1 MPPPLGTWSAP
12 SRKRWRRG
20 CGRRISAAARA
31 PATSRTRSPSASPRT
46 RSMPRTR
53 HLTLAT
59 LLLTMTR
66 AADSQQPPRPTTL
79 AHRSTVYA
87 PHGMIATS
95 QPLATAAGLAVL
107 ARGGNAV
114 DAAVTAAAVLNV
126 VEPQMTGIGGDMFAM
141 VWSAKD
147 RRLYGLN
154 GSGRAGSLMTRDAL
168 LAKGHA
174 TMPQESVEDV
184 TVPGALSGWDALLR
198 RFGTVTLAQALA
210 PAIGYAEGGFPVTPI
225 ITAEWGAEVA
235 KLRKDEGAR
244 ASYLVEGSRAPR
256 PGEWFRNPDLARTL
270 RLIADQG
277 IGALYGGELGRR
289 VADRVRVLGGYLTL
303 DDFKHHRPEWV
314 EPISATFQGY
324 RVWEL
329 PPNGQG
335 VAVLEMLKILEPYD
349 LKALGHNSAGYLH
362 LLIEAKKLA
371 YADLAQYVGEPTA
384 MGVPAA
390 HFLTDAYAASRR
402 ALIDPARAADR
413 PAPGKP
419 ETASETIYLTVADSS
434 GNMVS
439 FINSLYDAFG
449 SGVVVPGTGF
459 ALQDRGAGFT
469 LEPGL
474 PNTVAPGK
482 RPFHT
487 IIPAFVTRPDGAG
500 GDAPWLSFGVMG
512 GSMQPQGHVQLLL
525 NLIVFGMD
533 LQDAIDAPRFRHLEG
548 RRVALEAPITDA
560 VRSALAALGH
570 EVTSEAAVAF
580 GGAQAILRLPRG
592 YAGGSDPRKDGMAAG
607 Y

>member
-1 MPPPLGTWSAP
+1 
-12 SRKRWRRG
+12 
-20 CGRRISAAARA
+20 
-31 PATSRTRSPSASPRT
+31 
-46 RSMPRTR
+46 MPRTR

-270 RLIADQG
+270 RLIA
-277 IGALYGGELGRR
+277 E
-289 VADRVRVLGGYLTL
+289 RVRALGGYLTV
-303 DDFKHHRPEWV
+303 DDFKSHRPEWV
-314 EPISATFQGY
+314 EPIAVTFRGY

-329 PPNGQG
+329 PPNSQG
-335 VAVLEMLKILEPYD
+335 VAALEMLKILEPFD
-349 LKALGHNSAGYLH
+349 LKGLGHNSAAYLH
-362 LLIEAKKLA
+362 LLIETKKLA
-371 YADLAQYVGEPTA
+371 YADIARYTGD
-384 MGVPAA
+384 PAA
-390 HFLTDAYAASRR
+390 MSVPTGSLLTDAYAASRR

-419 ETASETIYLTVADSS
+419 LTASETIYLTVADSS
-434 GNMVS
+434 GNIVS

>member
-1 MPPPLGTWSAP
+1 MTIA
-12 SRKRWRRG
+12 
-20 CGRRISAAARA
+20 
-31 PATSRTRSPSASPRT
+31 
-46 RSMPRTR
+46 R
-53 HLTLAT
+53 HLTL
-59 LLLTMTR
+59 LSFLCTMTR
-66 AADSQQPPRPTTL
+66 AADSQQPRPTSL

-107 ARGGNAV
+107 QRGGNAV

-126 VEPQMTGIGGDMFAM
+126 VEPPMTGIGGDLFAI

-147 RRLYGLN
+147 HKLYGLN
-154 GSGRAGSLMTRDAL
+154 ASGRSGSLMTSAAL
-168 LAKGHA
+168 LAKGHT
-174 TMPQESVEDV
+174 TMPQESVEDI

-198 RFGTVTLAQALA
+198 RFGSITLAQALR

-225 ITAEWGAEVA
+225 IAAEWATQVA
-235 KLRKDEGAR
+235 KLRNDEGAR
-244 ASYLVEGSRAPR
+244 TTYLVDDGRAP
-256 PGEWFRNPDLARTL
+256 PAGAWFQNPDLARSL
-270 RLIADQG
+270 RLIAEQG

-289 VADRVRVLGGYLTL
+289 IAERVRALGGYLTV
-303 DDFKHHRPEWV
+303 DDLGKHRPEWV
-314 EPISATFQGY
+314 EPISATFKGY

-335 VAVLEMLKILEPYD
+335 VAALEMLKILEPYD
-349 LKALGHNSAGYLH
+349 LKALGHNSAAYLH

-371 YADLAQYVGEPTA
+371 YADIARYVGDPTA
-384 MGVPAA
+384 MTLPAA
-390 HFLTDAYAASRR
+390 NLLTDAYAASRR
-402 ALIDPARAADR
+402 ALLDPSRAADR

-419 ETASETIYLTVADSS
+419 LTASETIYLTVADSA

-439 FINSLYDAFG
+439 FINSLYDLFG

-469 LEPGL
+469 LEPDL

-487 IIPAFVTRPDGAG
+487 IIPAFVTRPDGRG
-500 GDAPWLSFGVMG
+500 GDAPWLSVGVMG

-533 LQDAIDAPRFRHLEG
+533 LQDAIDAARFRHLEG
-548 RRVALEAPITDA
+548 RRVALEAPIAET
-560 VRSALAALGH
+560 VRRALAALGH
-570 EVTSEAAVAF
+570 ELTPEADVAF
-580 GGAQAILRLPRG
+580 GGAQAIMRLPRG

-607 Y
+607 H